1 MQCLLIDV
9 HCTTLPLNLTLIK
22 TETSQVDC
30 HKVTMVTCY
39 CHSCVATERIL
50 GRLSHHEPGKELPVL
65 QPLKALVPDISTAI
79 LDEKAAT
86 LHLLKSDLNN
96 LKEYA
101 K

>member
-1 MQCLLIDV
+1 MFINRC
-9 HCTTLPLNLTLIK
+9 TLIK